1 MNNQSEQCF
10 PAGFLLLGLCLTGWL
25 TAAQAAPA
33 KTSPP
38 AVAADYGKL
47 PLSFV
52 ENRGQ
57 ADPAVRFM
65 SRGPGYSLFLTA
77 AETVLTLTARDAK
90 TPAHPSAAGRTT
102 PAYGT
107 HQNAAPER
115 RTALRMTLA
124 GGQPPRAIVGREP
137 LPGVVNV
144 FRGKD
149 PAQWHTGLP
158 TFG

>member
-1 MNNQSEQCF
+1 M
-10 PAGFLLLGLCLTGWL
+10 
-25 TAAQAAPA
+25 
-33 KTSPP
+33 
-38 AVAADYGKL
+38 AADYGKL